1 MFDSYQLLD
10 SSIIIHNLQFQ
21 FAMPHTVI
29 IIAGSTAVGKTA
41 WAVAMAKQYG
51 TSIISADS
59 RQCYRELNIGVARPS
74 MEELEAVR
82 HYFIASHSIQDE
94 VNAGT
99 FEQYALTATDELFQ
113 QNNVVVMVGGTGL
126 YIKTFCEGMD
136 EMPAVEPATRKRIIA
151 SYEQY
156 GIAWLQE
163 QVRQKDP
170 AFWQVAEQQNPQ
182 RLMRALEIVDTT
194 GKSITAFRSRTK
206 IERPFRIVKI
216 GLELPREKLYER
228 IDSRV
233 DQMMTAGLLQ
243 EAAGVYPYKHLNA
256 LQTVGYKELFDYMDG
271 HYSLDEAI
279 AKIKQNTRHYAKR
292 QMTWFKKDM
301 SINWVDASQG
311 AGIASFK
318 I

>member
-1 MFDSYQLLD
+1 
-10 SSIIIHNLQFQ
+10 
-21 FAMPHTVI
+21 
-29 IIAGSTAVGKTA
+29 
-41 WAVAMAKQYG
+41 MAKQYG

-74 MEELEAVR
+74 MEELETVT

-99 FEQYALTATDELFQ
+99 FEQYALSVTDELFQ
-113 QNNVVVMVGGTGL
+113 KNNVVVMVGGTGL

-136 EMPAVEPATRKRIIA
+136 EMPAVEPSTRKRIIT

-156 GIAWLQE
+156 GLAWLQE
-163 QVRQKDP
+163 QVQQKDP
-170 AFWQVAEQQNPQ
+170 VFWQVAEQQNPQ

-194 GKSITAFRSRTK
+194 GKSITAFRNRAK
-206 IERPFRIVKI
+206 VERPFRMVKI

-228 IDSRV
+228 IDTRV

-271 HYSLDEAI
+271 HCSLDEAI
-279 AKIKQNTRHYAKR
+279 GKIKQNTRHYAKR

-301 SINWVDASQG
+301 SINWVDASQE
-311 AGIASFK
+311 AAIASFK

>member
-1 MFDSYQLLD
+1 
-10 SSIIIHNLQFQ
+10 
-21 FAMPHTVI
+21 
-29 IIAGSTAVGKTA
+29 
-41 WAVAMAKQYG
+41 
-51 TSIISADS
+51 
-59 RQCYRELNIGVARPS
+59 

-94 VNAGT
+94 VNAST

-113 QNNVVVMVGGTGL
+113 KNNVVVMVGGTGL

-136 EMPAVEPATRKRIIA
+136 EMPAVAPATRKRIIA
-151 SYEQY
+151 LYEQY
-156 GIAWLQE
+156 GLAWLQE
-163 QVRQKDP
+163 QVQQKDP
-170 AFWQVAEQQNPQ
+170 VFWQVAEQQNPQ

-194 GKSITAFRSRTK
+194 GKSITAFRNRTK

-233 DQMMTAGLLQ
+233 DQMITAGLLQ

-271 HYSLDEAI
+271 HCSLDEAI
-279 AKIKQNTRHYAKR
+279 VKIKQNTRHYAKR

-301 SINWVDASQG
+301 SINWVDASQE
-311 AGIASFK
+311 AAIASFK